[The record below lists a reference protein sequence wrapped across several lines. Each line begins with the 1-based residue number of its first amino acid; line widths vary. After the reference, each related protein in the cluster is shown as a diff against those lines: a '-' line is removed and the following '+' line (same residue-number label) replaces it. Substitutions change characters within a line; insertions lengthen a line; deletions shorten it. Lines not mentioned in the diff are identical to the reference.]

1 MSVGIAE
8 LRDLIIYTFI
18 LGVCCVMTGLID
30 FGGFG
35 SEGRELEVV

>member
-8 LRDLIIYTFI
+8 LRGLIIYTFI
-18 LGVCCVMTGLID
+18 LGIGCETTGPVD

-35 SEGRELEVV
+35 S